1 MAQKDGAI
9 DLGNGFGGL
18 CQRAVVQRCRDRPRP
33 IDRSGR
39 GNLVCTRRFKL
50 ESECRRSEVLG
61 TGSAYICDVPAELG
75 RPPDLLFFH
84 CADHGHRG
92 VGVVDA
98 ALGLG
103 MHTF

>member
-18 CQRAVVQRCRDRPRP
+18 CQCALVQRCRDRPRTF
-33 IDRSGR
+33 DRSGCV
-39 GNLVCTRRFKL
+39 NLVCTRRFKL

-61 TGSAYICDVPAELG
+61 TGSACICDVPAKLG
-75 RPPDLLFFH
+75 RHPDLLCFYR
-84 CADHGHRG
+84 ADFGHRG
-92 VGVVDA
+92 VDMVDA